1 MHRHSECFSKPTQ
14 EQLTIFFSRIRDFP
28 GELVD
33 SYHEIVSYCQELG
46 GSIELV
52 RQRCNFCVSGN
63 SSGTLFL
70 LLSSAASLGCFCS

>member
-1 MHRHSECFSKPTQ
+1 MHRHGGYFSKPTQ
-14 EQLTIFFSRIRDFP
+14 EQADYFFSRTREFP

-33 SYHEIVSYCQELG
+33 SYHDVVSYCQELG

-52 RQRCNFCVSGN
+52 GQRCNSCVSGN

-70 LLSSAASLGCFCS
+70 LLSSAPSLG

>member
-1 MHRHSECFSKPTQ
+1 MYRHGDYFSKPTQ
-14 EQLTIFFSRIRDFP
+14 EQADYFFSRLREFP

-52 RQRCNFCVSGN
+52 RQSCNFCVSGN

-70 LLSSAASLGCFCS
+70 LLSSALSLG

>member
-1 MHRHSECFSKPTQ
+1 MHRHGECFSKPTQ
-14 EQLTIFFSRIRDFP
+14 EQLTVFFSRTREFP

-33 SYHEIVSYCQELG
+33 SYHEIVSCCQELG

-63 SSGTLFL
+63 SSGTLVL
-70 LLSSAASLGCFCS
+70 LLSFAPSPG